1 MTTTKPKKAAA
12 KSASNANVPVVKTPR
27 GDKTDAQVLAE
38 IAYSPLA
45 RSLAGAR
52 KFIASVAGEQPV
64 TESLEALVAQ
74 VTEVLSGDLGIAER
88 TLVAQANTLDA
99 IFNELAR
106 RSGLN
111 MGEYMDASERYMR
124 LALKAQSQCRATL
137 ETLAAIKN
145 PPVIYAKQANVTSGP
160 QQINNGIAAPSQAG
174 KNEIEPN
181 KLLEARHGNYVDGG
195 TADATSGID
204 SQMATLGE
212 IDRAEVAGG

>member
-1 MTTTKPKKAAA
+1 MTTTKPKRAAA
-12 KSASNANVPVVKTPR
+12 KAASDANVLVVKTPK
-27 GDKTDAQVLAE
+27 GDKTDAQILAE

-45 RSLAGAR
+45 RSLSGAR
-52 KFIASVAGEQPV
+52 KFITSVAGEQPV

-111 MGEYMDASERYMR
+111 MGEYLDTSERYMR

-137 ETLAAIKN
+137 ETLVAIKN

-160 QQINNGIAAPSQAG
+160 QQINNGIVAPSQAG
-174 KNEIEPN
+174 KNEIEPS
-181 KLLEARHGNYVDGG
+181 KLLEAQHGNYLDTS
-195 TADATSGID
+195 TAGAPVGADPQLATV
-204 SQMATLGE
+204 GE
-212 IDRAEVAGG
+212 IDRAKVVER